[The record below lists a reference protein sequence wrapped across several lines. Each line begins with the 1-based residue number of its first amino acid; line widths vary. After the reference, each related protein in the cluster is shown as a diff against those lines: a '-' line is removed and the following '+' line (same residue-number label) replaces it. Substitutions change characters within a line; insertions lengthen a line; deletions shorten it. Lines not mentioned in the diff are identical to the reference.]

1 MNKINAKIKPNVYKV
16 VFLRMAFMAKTDEDV
31 DIRSLPQRKIT
42 DVEKQFIFL
51 ETQRL
56 RLRRESAVL
65 ILDKGVFLF
74 LTSLAIGMFAVVNKI
89 IHSNTL
95 NLIVIIGLAALII
108 SVMPYQSAIK
118 KEEAK
123 IEKMINNLLR

>member
-1 MNKINAKIKPNVYKV
+1 MG
-16 VFLRMAFMAKTDEDV
+16 KTDEGV
-31 DIRSLPQRKIT
+31 DIRSLPQRKLT

-56 RLRRESAVL
+56 KIRRESAVL

-74 LTSLAIGMFAVVNKI
+74 LTSLAIGMFAVVNKVI
-89 IHSNTL
+89 SPDSL
-95 NLIVIIGLAALII
+95 NLVVIIGLAALII
-108 SVMPYQSAIK
+108 SVMPYQSAVK

-123 IEKMINNLLR
+123 LEEMINDLLR